1 MCCNTAGEV
10 NEQASKTA
18 QENNRNPITMES
30 LDALYNKWKSI
41 QPLDERKQYLL
52 SQRFTVE
59 YNFNSNHIEGNTL
72 TYGQTELLLLF
83 GKVSGEG
90 ELKDFVDMKA
100 SQVGLKMMEE
110 EARTFNEPL
119 TQNFIRQL
127 HKTLLRE
134 DYTVYHQLPSGQ
146 QTSYTI
152 HAGRYKTRP
161 NSVITRYGDRFDYA
175 SPEETAALMTDFV
188 DWYNEAESSGKYSP
202 VDLAALFH
210 YRYIRIHPFEDGN
223 GRIARLMVN
232 YILARHG
239 WPMIVVRN
247 RLKSEYLEALHQSDV
262 EVGPTPSAGAH
273 ATLVQIR
280 HFRKYFTTLVAK
292 EIKYDIDFAQE
303 LSPDV
308 WWYDGQRLAF
318 RSKTT
323 AVLLKALQETP
334 DITIEALAQKAGVT
348 SASVKKQLQQLTKKG
363 YIQRMGKD
371 GSWYILA
378 SPSI

>member
-1 MCCNTAGEV
+1 M
-10 NEQASKTA
+10 K
-18 QENNRNPITMES
+18 S
-30 LDALYNKWKSI
+30 LDALYKKWKSI
-41 QPLDERKQYLL
+41 QPIDERKQYLL

-90 ELKDFVDMKA
+90 DLKDFVDMKA

-110 EARTFNEPL
+110 EAEALSEPL

-127 HKTLLRE
+127 HKTIIRE
-134 DYTVYHQLPSGQ
+134 DYTVYRQLPGGQ
-146 QTSYTI
+146 QTSYVI
-152 HAGRYKTRP
+152 HAGMYKTRP

-175 SPEETAALMTDFV
+175 APEETAALMTDLV
-188 DWYNEAESSGKYSP
+188 DWYNEAEASGKYSP
-202 VDLAALFH
+202 VDLAAMFH

-247 RLKSEYLEALHQSDV
+247 RVKDEYIEALHQSDV
-262 EVGPTPSAGAH
+262 EAGPTPSAGAH

-280 HFRKYFTTLVAK
+280 HFHKYFASLVAQ
-292 EIKYDIDFAQE
+292 EIKYDIDFAEEQ
-303 LSPDV
+303 SPDV
-308 WWYDGQRLAF
+308 WWYDGQRIAF

-323 AVLLKALQETP
+323 AILLKAMQENP
-334 DITIEALAQKAGVT
+334 DITIEKLSKEAGIAAT
-348 SASVKKQLQQLTKKG
+348 AVKKQLQQMIKKG
-363 YIQRMGKD
+363 YIQRQEKD
-371 GSWYILA
+371 GSWYVFA
-378 SPSI
+378 TSSI